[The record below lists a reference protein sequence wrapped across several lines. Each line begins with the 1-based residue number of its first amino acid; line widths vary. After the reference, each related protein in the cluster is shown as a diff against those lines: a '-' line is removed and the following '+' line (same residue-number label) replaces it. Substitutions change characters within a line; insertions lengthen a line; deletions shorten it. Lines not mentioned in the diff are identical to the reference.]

1 MRGKSGPSNSGKIGE
16 FLPGERGSCLPK
28 PRSRL
33 FELPKPSSIWTSSGE
48 AAVFIGK
55 DEPIVRWSREVNL

>member
-1 MRGKSGPSNSGKIGE
+1 MREKSGPSNLGKIGD
-16 FLPGERGSCLPK
+16 FLPGERGSRLPK

-55 DEPIVRWSREVNL
+55 ME